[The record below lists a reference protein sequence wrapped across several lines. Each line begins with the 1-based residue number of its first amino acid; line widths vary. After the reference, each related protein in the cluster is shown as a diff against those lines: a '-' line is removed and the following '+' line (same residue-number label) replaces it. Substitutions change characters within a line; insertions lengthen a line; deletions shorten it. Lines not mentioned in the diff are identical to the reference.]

1 MVNRGGWPSAETI
14 FARAILET
22 GNSTARRPGRTRIRG
37 MTSRRGLSRQTMAV
51 GLTLALFAAHGV
63 AQTRV
68 TAPSNK
74 FDPKQDVQL
83 GREAAAEVEKQLPV
97 LRDAQ
102 VSSYVD
108 RVGQRLVRAIP
119 SEFRH
124 RGFAYR
130 FRVVDLREINAFALP
145 GGPMYLHRGMLQ
157 AARSEAEIA
166 GVMAHEISHVALRHG
181 TAQAS
186 RAQNYQIGAVAGAIL
201 GAIIGG
207 TAGQVVAEGSQ
218 FGLGVHFLRYTREY
232 ERDADML
239 GAQIMARAG
248 YDPRAMAAMFETIQ
262 KQGGRG
268 GPEWLSSHPNPGNR
282 SAAIQEE
289 ARALRVQNPVTNTAQ
304 FNQVQARL
312 KQLPPARSMQE
323 VTRQGD
329 GGGSA
334 RNGGGAV
341 GTSGVGGRVEP
352 PSSRQRAYRGG
363 DVFEVRVPAN
373 WRELPS
379 GNAVWFAPEGAYG
392 SVNGQQIFTHGMQFG
407 VAQTRAGDLEGATR
421 ELLGALQQ
429 GNPNL
434 RQAGAAQRARFG
446 GRQGLT
452 LQLRNRSEV
461 TGHDEVVQV
470 YTTQRG
476 DGTLFY
482 GVAVAPQQE
491 WRQYSGVFNQVAG
504 SVRVHQ

>member
-1 MVNRGGWPSAETI
+1 
-14 FARAILET
+14 
-22 GNSTARRPGRTRIRG
+22 
-37 MTSRRGLSRQTMAV
+37 MTTTRGLSRQTMAV
-51 GLTLALFAAHGV
+51 ALTLGLFAAHTV

-68 TAPSNK
+68 EAPSNK
-74 FDPKQDVQL
+74 FTPQQDVQL
-83 GREAAAEVEKQLPV
+83 GREAAAELEKQLPV

-119 SEFRH
+119 SQFRH
-124 RGFAYR
+124 PGFNYR
-130 FRVVDLREINAFALP
+130 FQVVDLREINAFALP

-157 AARSEAEIA
+157 AARSEAEVA
-166 GVMAHEISHVALRHG
+166 SVMAHEISHVALRHG

-201 GAIIGG
+201 GAVIGG

-218 FGLGVHFLRYTREY
+218 LGLGVHFLRYSRAY

-239 GAQIMARAG
+239 GAQMMAGAG
-248 YDPRAMAAMFETIQ
+248 YDPRAMASMFETIQ

-282 SAAIQEE
+282 SAAIREE
-289 ARALRVQNPVTNTAQ
+289 SRALRVQQPVTNTAQ
-304 FNQVQARL
+304 FNQLQARL
-312 KQLPPARSMQE
+312 KQLPPARSMEE
-323 VTRQGD
+323 VARGG

-352 PSSRQRAYRGG
+352 PSSRQRTYRGG

-373 WRELPS
+373 WRDLPA
-379 GNAVWFAPEGAYG
+379 GQAVWFAPEGAYG
-392 SVNGQQIFTHGMQFG
+392 SVNGQQIFTHGIQFG
-407 VAQTRAGDLEGATR
+407 VAQTRAQDLEGATR

-429 GNPNL
+429 SNPNL
-434 RQAGAAQRARFG
+434 RQAGSAQRARFAE
-446 GRQGLT
+446 RQGLT

-461 TGHDEVVQV
+461 TGQDETVQV
-470 YTTQRG
+470 FTTQRR

-491 WRQYSGVFNQVAG
+491 WRQYAGVFNQVAG
-504 SVRVHQ
+504 SVRVND

>member
-1 MVNRGGWPSAETI
+1 MKN
-14 FARAILET
+14 
-22 GNSTARRPGRTRIRG
+22 
-37 MTSRRGLSRQTMAV
+37 RRGFSRQTLAA
-51 GLTLALFAAHGV
+51 GLAIALFAAQSV

-74 FDPKQDVQL
+74 FEPKEDVQL

-124 RGFAYR
+124 PGFTYR
-130 FRVVDLREINAFALP
+130 FQVVDLSDINAFALP
-145 GGPMYLHRGMLQ
+145 GGPMYLNRGMLQ
-157 AARSEAEIA
+157 AAGSEAEIA

-218 FGLGVHFLRYTREY
+218 FGLGVHFLRYSRAY
-232 ERDADML
+232 ERDADLL
-239 GAQIMARAG
+239 GSQIMARAG
-248 YDPRAMAAMFETIQ
+248 YDPRAMASMFETIQ

-289 ARALRVQNPVTNTAQ
+289 ARSLRIQQPVTNTAAFTQ
-304 FNQVQARL
+304 LQSRL
-312 KQLPPARSMQE
+312 NQLPPARSMQE
-323 VTRQGD
+323 IARGGG

-334 RNGGGAV
+334 RTGGGAV
-341 GTSGVGGRVEP
+341 GTTGVGQRVEP
-352 PSSRQRAYRGG
+352 PSSRHRTYRGG
-363 DVFEVRVPAN
+363 DLFQVSVPDN
-373 WRELPS
+373 WRQLPA
-379 GNAVWFAPEGAYG
+379 GNAVWFAPDGAYG

-407 VAQTRAGDLEGATR
+407 VAQTRAGDLEGSTR
-421 ELLGALQQ
+421 ELLAALQQ
-429 GNPNL
+429 SNPNL
-434 RQAGAAQRARFG
+434 RQAGSAQRARFAQ
-446 GRQGLT
+446 RNGLT

-461 TGHDEVVQV
+461 TGHDETVQIF
-470 YTTQRG
+470 TTQRR

-491 WRQYSGVFNQVAG
+491 WRQYAKVFNRVAG
-504 SVRVHQ
+504 SVRISD